1 MPSVFCV
8 PPRIYVVK
16 NRLHRPEASPERRG
30 EPPNGGGGGC
40 RTHGRGFR
48 TLRRAGML
56 PLRAAGAQEG
66 RQPAVF
72 HPLVNH
78 PFSRK
83 GLGADGRLRKHEKG
97 ERQSGY
103 RSVGQTNVSAHF
115 FTYTQC
121 QIPFCYTYGLV
132 YAGAAYPCRATF
144 LPVQIIQI
152 LRLQPVCAGK
162 RVARHCYAARS
173 GNPRRSLR
181 QNASPGSGEPP
192 ARFGCPEKP
201 VPKPLS
207 LSKLRQLPFQGS
219 LQPSGGRKLLRLL
232 FICHYIN
239 RCKFSGNRVE

>member
-8 PPRIYVVK
+8 QKRIYVVK

-30 EPPNGGGGGC
+30 EPPNGGGGVC

-103 RSVGQTNVSAHF
+103 RSVGAD
-115 FTYTQC
+115 QC
-121 QIPFCYTYGLV
+121 VCPFLYL
-132 YAGAAYPCRATF
+132 YAMSDTF
-144 LPVQIIQI
+144 LLHIRFSLRRRVIPVPRNIFT
-152 LRLQPVCAGK
+152 CADYPNP
-162 RVARHCYAARS
+162 AIAA

-207 LSKLRQLPFQGS
+207 HSKLRQLPFQGS
-219 LQPSGGRKLLRLL
+219 LQPPGGRKPLRLL
-232 FICHYIN
+232 FICRYIN
-239 RCKFSGNRVE
+239 RCKFSENRVE

>member
-8 PPRIYVVK
+8 PKRIYVVK

-30 EPPNGGGGGC
+30 EPPNGGGGVC

-66 RQPAVF
+66 R
-72 HPLVNH
+72 
-78 PFSRK
+78 
-83 GLGADGRLRKHEKG
+83 LRKHEKG

-103 RSVGQTNVSAHF
+103 RSIGQTNVSAHF

-162 RVARHCYAARS
+162 RVARRCYAARS

-207 LSKLRQLPFQGS
+207 RSKLRQLPFQGS
-219 LQPSGGRKLLRLL
+219 LQPSGVRKPLRRL
-232 FICHYIN
+232 FIWRYIN
-239 RCKFSGNRVE
+239 RCKFSENRVE

>member
-8 PPRIYVVK
+8 QKRIYVVK

-30 EPPNGGGGGC
+30 EPPNGGGGVC

-103 RSVGQTNVSAHF
+103 RSVGAD
-115 FTYTQC
+115 QC
-121 QIPFCYTYGLV
+121 VCPFLYL
-132 YAGAAYPCRATF
+132 YAMSATF
-144 LPVQIIQI
+144 LLHIRFSLRRRGIPVPRNILPVQIIQI
-152 LRLQPVCAGK
+152 LRLQPVCVGK

-181 QNASPGSGEPP
+181 QNASPEAVNRLRGSDAPKTGAETPQSQQAAPAPLSGEPATVRRAQTASP
-192 ARFGCPEKP
+192 FIHL
-201 VPKPLS
+201 PLY
-207 LSKLRQLPFQGS
+207 KS
-219 LQPSGGRKLLRLL
+219 LQILRK
-232 FICHYIN
+232 
-239 RCKFSGNRVE
+239 

>member
-8 PPRIYVVK
+8 QKRIYVVK

-30 EPPNGGGGGC
+30 EPPNGGGGVY

-48 TLRRAGML
+48 TLRRAGKL

-103 RSVGQTNVSAHF
+103 RSVGADQCVCPFLYLYAMSDTFLLHIRFSLRRRGIPVPRNI
-115 FTYTQC
+115 FTCADYPNPA
-121 QIPFCYTYGLV
+121 IAAGLCRKTSC
-132 YAGAAYPCRATF
+132 AILLCRA
-144 LPVQIIQI
+144 
-152 LRLQPVCAGK
+152 
-162 RVARHCYAARS
+162 
-173 GNPRRSLR
+173 
-181 QNASPGSGEPP
+181 
-192 ARFGCPEKP
+192 
-201 VPKPLS
+201 
-207 LSKLRQLPFQGS
+207 
-219 LQPSGGRKLLRLL
+219 
-232 FICHYIN
+232 
-239 RCKFSGNRVE
+239 

>member
-1 MPSVFCV
+1 MSLRTVCTDRK
-8 PPRIYVVK
+8 PPLKGRGGT
-16 NRLHRPEASPERRG
+16 AERRWR
-30 EPPNGGGGGC
+30 GC

-48 TLRRAGML
+48 TLRRAGKL

-83 GLGADGRLRKHEKG
+83 GLGADGRLRKHEKR

-103 RSVGQTNVSAHF
+103 RSVGAD
-115 FTYTQC
+115 QC
-121 QIPFCYTYGLV
+121 VCPFLYLYAMSDTFLLHIRLV

-152 LRLQPVCAGK
+152 LRLQPVCVGK

-207 LSKLRQLPFQGS
+207 RSKLRQLPFQGS
-219 LQPSGGRKLLRLL
+219 LQPSGGRKPLRLL
-232 FICHYIN
+232 FNLPLYKSLQIL
-239 RCKFSGNRVE
+239 RK

>member
-8 PPRIYVVK
+8 PQRIYVVK

-30 EPPNGGGGGC
+30 EPPNGGGGVC

-103 RSVGQTNVSAHF
+103 RSVGAR
-115 FTYTQC
+115 
-121 QIPFCYTYGLV
+121 IARPFLYLFAVPDTVLLH
-132 YAGAAYPCRATF
+132 R
-144 LPVQIIQI
+144 
-152 LRLQPVCAGK
+152 RLT
-162 RVARHCYAARS
+162 
-173 GNPRRSLR
+173 PRRR
-181 QNASPGSGEPP
+181 GI
-192 ARFGCPEKP
+192 P
-201 VPKPLS
+201 VP
-207 LSKLRQLPFQGS
+207 
-219 LQPSGGRKLLRLL
+219 RK
-232 FICHYIN
+232 FFACADYPNPTDIGDMHP
-239 RCKFSGNRVE
+239 

>member
-8 PPRIYVVK
+8 QKRIYVVK

-30 EPPNGGGGGC
+30 EPPNGGGGVC

-103 RSVGQTNVSAHF
+103 RSVGAD
-115 FTYTQC
+115 QC
-121 QIPFCYTYGLV
+121 VCPFLYL
-132 YAGAAYPCRATF
+132 YAMSDTF
-144 LPVQIIQI
+144 LLHIRFS
-152 LRLQPVCAGK
+152 LRRRGTVMP
-162 RVARHCYAARS
+162 RVAAIPAAVY
-173 GNPRRSLR
+173 GKTLR
-181 QNASPGSGEPP
+181 PEAVNRLRGSD
-192 ARFGCPEKP
+192 A
-201 VPKPLS
+201 PK
-207 LSKLRQLPFQGS
+207 
-219 LQPSGGRKLLRLL
+219 
-232 FICHYIN
+232 N
-239 RCKFSGNRVE
+239 RCRNPSVAASCASSPFRGACNRPEGANRFAFYSFAAI